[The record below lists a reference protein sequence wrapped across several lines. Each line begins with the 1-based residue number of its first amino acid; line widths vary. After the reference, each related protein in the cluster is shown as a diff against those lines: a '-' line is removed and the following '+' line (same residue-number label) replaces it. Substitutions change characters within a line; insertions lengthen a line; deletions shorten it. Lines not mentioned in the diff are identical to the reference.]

1 MQNNIELNSKELL
14 YKDNSFNFSITDEDD
29 NLLDLNGQ
37 DVIFS
42 ICCYEQNNT
51 MELLK
56 QDILINNIQK
66 LMN

>member
-1 MQNNIELNSKELL
+1 M
-14 YKDNSFNFSITDEDD
+14 TDEDD

-42 ICCYEQNNT
+42 ICCHEQNNT